1 MKHLVFLLEE
11 LSAKAMLDKLLPRLI
26 PKIDYRC
33 ITFEGKQDLEKNI
46 VKKIRYYRI
55 ENSYFI
61 ILRDQDS
68 GDCIKIKQNLV
79 KLCENA
85 NKADSLVRIACREL
99 ESWYLADLNAV
110 ELGLE
115 ISGIAKHQNNKKY
128 RCPDYL
134 ESPSKELEKLTK
146 GKYQKISGSRKIGSH
161 LNLSNTKSNSFRVF
175 IEGIKTII
183 PYTEH

>member
-11 LSAKAMLDKLLPRLI
+11 LSAKAMLDKLLPQLN
-26 PKIDYRC
+26 PEIDYRC

-46 VKKIRYYRI
+46 IKKIRNYRRP
-55 ENSYFI
+55 NSHFI

-79 KLCENA
+79 KLCA
-85 NKADSLVRIACREL
+85 DADRADSLVRIACREL

-110 ELGLE
+110 EQGLE
-115 ISGIAKHQNNKKY
+115 ISGIAKYQNNKKY
-128 RCPDYL
+128 RYPDYL

-146 GKYQKISGSRKIGSH
+146 GQYQKISGSRKIGSH
-161 LNLSNTKSNSFRVF
+161 LNLSNIRSNSFRVF
-175 IEGIKTII
+175 IEGIKAII
-183 PYTEH
+183 PYTEN